1 MTFRDFLARLQ
12 ALKVEESRSQTEEY
26 FEAVLS
32 KDSLDALHTILKAY
46 FGPPLKPEGHVPSG
60 KASRHAE
67 PHGGIRKDQTM
78 YFHQDGDV
86 CEYAL
91 LWPWGS
97 GTRITLKVIQSKS
110 SGRATGLLGFFG
122 TLFSRIS

>member
-12 ALKVEESRSQTEEY
+12 ALKVEESRAQTEEY
-26 FEAVLS
+26 FEAVIS
-32 KDSLDALHTILKAY
+32 KDSLDALHTILTAY
-46 FGPPLKPEGHVPSG
+46 FGSPLKPEGHAPSG

-97 GTRITLKVIQSKS
+97 GARITLKVIQAKR
-110 SGRATGLLGFFG
+110 SGREVESLGFWG
-122 TLFSRIS
+122 TLFRRMS